1 MNDKKERLKEI
12 LERLNNDED
21 IAGVKEEAR
30 KLIDEISA
38 KDLSEA
44 EQALINEG
52 LEETKLRHLCAA
64 HLEVMADELDELQRD
79 LEYSH
84 PLAVLIR
91 EHDEI
96 LDTLNRLEIAVN
108 KIDKLDEYDPNN
120 KIFKE
125 LKDVGEILLETEK
138 HHEREEEALFP
149 EVDEKGITGPT
160 RIMRMEHDDL
170 WPYKEEIAELSND
183 VSEMDFE
190 EFKRQIKELSEHL
203 ILTLRDHIYK
213 ENNILYPTAKDV
225 VDEDKWEGIKKLSD
239 EIGYCSFTTLEEK
252 GEK

>member
-64 HLEVMADELDELQRD
+64 HLEVMADELDELQNNLD
-79 LEYSH
+79 YSH

-91 EHDEI
+91 EHDDI
-96 LDTLNRLEIAVN
+96 LNTLNRLENAVA
-108 KIDKLDEYDPNN
+108 KIEKLDSYDADNDV
-120 KIFKE
+120 FDE
-125 LKDVGEILLETEK
+125 LKEVGKLLLETEK

-170 WPYKEEIAELSND
+170 WPYKEEIAELSQN
-183 VSEMDFE
+183 VNEMEFV
-190 EFKRQIKELSEHL
+190 EFKRQIKKLSKFL

-225 VDEDKWEGIKKLSD
+225 IEDDKWEKIQKLSD
-239 EIGYCSFTTLEEK
+239 EIGYCSFTKLKME
-252 GEK
+252 